1 MMSDWDGWAYL
12 TQTLGSRCQLV
23 GDDLFVTNTN
33 ILCGIEQG
41 VGNSILI
48 KFNQIGTL
56 SETLDAIG
64 MVQRDLLSDFYR
76 S

>member
-1 MMSDWDGWAYL
+1 MGL
-12 TQTLGSRCQLV
+12 LIKTLGSRCQLV

-33 ILCGIEQG
+33 ILSRGIEQG

-64 MVQRDLLSDFYR
+64 MAQSRIYGGDFSSFR
-76 S
+76 